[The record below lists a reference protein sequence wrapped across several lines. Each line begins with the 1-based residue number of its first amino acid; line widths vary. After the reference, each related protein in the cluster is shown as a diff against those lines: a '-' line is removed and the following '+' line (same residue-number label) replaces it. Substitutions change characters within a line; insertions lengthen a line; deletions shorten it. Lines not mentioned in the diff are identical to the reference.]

1 MTAILD
7 GDGTEAEITQPVSGP
22 AGGAAGDGGL
32 IIESDTERFAEDV
45 INASA
50 QVPVIVDFWA
60 PWCEPCKQLTPILE
74 KLVTEYGGQVKLVKV
89 NIDDN
94 QALAQ
99 QLRVQSIP
107 MVYAFKD
114 GRPADAFN
122 GVIPESQLRQFIEK
136 LTGGAGSPIDQA
148 MEQANGLMAAGDPTT
163 ASAIFNQILAQDS
176 LNADAHAGILKC
188 LMAEGEM
195 DQARNYLAGLTEEL
209 LTTQPISAV
218 QTALE
223 LEEQTADSGEA
234 DELKAAVEANPDDH
248 QARYDY
254 ALALYGGG
262 QAETA
267 IEELV
272 EILKR
277 NQSWNEDAAKA
288 QLLKIFEA
296 LGHADPITVEG
307 RRKMSAVLFS

>member
-7 GDGTEAEITQPVSGP
+7 GDGNEAEIPQPQGSP
-22 AGGAAGDGGL
+22 AGAL
-32 IIESDTERFAEDV
+32 IIDSNTEKFGEDV
-45 INASA
+45 INAST

-60 PWCEPCKQLTPILE
+60 PWCEPCKQLTPVLE
-74 KLVTEYGGQVKLVKV
+74 KLVQEYGGQVKLVKI

-114 GRPADAFN
+114 GKPADAFN
-122 GVIPESQLRQFIEK
+122 GALPESQLRTFIEK
-136 LTGGAGSPIDQA
+136 LTGGAGSPVEQA
-148 MEQANGLMAAGDPTT
+148 LEQANGLIDAGDPTT
-163 ASAIFNQILAQDS
+163 ASAIFNQVLAADS
-176 LNADAHAGILKC
+176 LNAEAHAGILKC
-188 LMAEGEM
+188 LMAAGEM

-209 LTTQPISAV
+209 LTNPVISAV
-218 QTALE
+218 QTAME
-223 LEEQTADSGEA
+223 LEEQSADTGEV
-234 DELKAAVEANPDDH
+234 DDLKIAVDANPDDH

-254 ALALYGGG
+254 ALALYGAG
-262 QAETA
+262 QTETA

-272 EILKR
+272 EIIKR
-277 NQSWNEDAAKA
+277 NKDWNEDAARQ
-288 QLLKIFEA
+288 QLFKIFEA

-307 RRKMSAVLFS
+307 RRKMSAVVFA

>member
-7 GDGTEAEITQPVSGP
+7 GGGTEAKINTPTGSDG
-22 AGGAAGDGGL
+22 GGL

-50 QVPVIVDFWA
+50 LVPVIVDFWA
-60 PWCEPCKQLTPILE
+60 PWCEPCKQLTPVLE
-74 KLVTEYGGQVKLVKV
+74 KLITEYSGQVKLVKI

-122 GVIPESQLRQFIEK
+122 GALPESQLRQFIEK
-136 LTGGAGSPIDQA
+136 LTGGTGSPIDQA
-148 MEQANGLMAAGDPTT
+148 MEQANSHMAAGDPTK
-163 ASAIFNQILAQDS
+163 ASAIYNQILTQDS
-176 LNADAHAGILKC
+176 LNADAHAGQLKC
-188 LMAEGEM
+188 LMAAGEM
-195 DQARNYLAGLTEEL
+195 DQARNYLGGLTEEL
-209 LTTQPISAV
+209 LTTEPISAV

-223 LEEQTADSGEA
+223 LDEQTADTGEA
-234 DELKAAVEANPDDH
+234 DELKAAVDASPDDH

-262 QAETA
+262 QTEAA

-272 EILKR
+272 EIFKR
-277 NQSWNEDAAKA
+277 NRTWNDDAAKT

>member
-7 GDGTEAEITQPVSGP
+7 GDGTEAEMTPP
-22 AGGAAGDGGL
+22 AAGDGSAGAL
-32 IIESDTERFAEDV
+32 IIESNTERFAEDV

-74 KLVTEYGGQVKLVKV
+74 KLVTEYGGQVRLVKI

-122 GVIPESQLRQFIEK
+122 GALPESQLRQFIEK
-136 LTGGAGSPIDQA
+136 LTGSAGSPIDQA
-148 MEQANGLMAAGDPTT
+148 MEQANGLMEGGDPTT

-176 LNADAHAGILKC
+176 LNAEAHAGVLKC
-188 LMAEGEM
+188 LMATGEM
-195 DQARNYLAGLTEEL
+195 AQARNYLAGLTEEL
-209 LTTQPISAV
+209 LTTAPISAV

-223 LEEQTADSGEA
+223 LDEQTADSGEA
-234 DELKAAVEANPDDH
+234 DELKAAVDANPDDH

-262 QAETA
+262 QTEVA

-277 NQSWNEDAAKA
+277 NQTWNEEAAKA

-296 LGHADPITVEG
+296 LGHADPVTVEG

>member
-1 MTAILD
+1 MIAILD
-7 GDGTEAEITQPVSGP
+7 GDGTEAKINPP
-22 AGGAAGDGGL
+22 AGSDGGGL

-60 PWCEPCKQLTPILE
+60 PWCEPCKQLTPVLE
-74 KLVTEYGGQVKLVKV
+74 KLITEYSGQVKLVKI

-122 GVIPESQLRQFIEK
+122 GALPESQLRQFIEK

-148 MEQANGLMAAGDPTT
+148 MEQANSLMAAGDPTT
-163 ASAIFNQILAQDS
+163 ASAIYNQILTQDS
-176 LNADAHAGILKC
+176 LNADAHAGQLKC
-188 LMAEGEM
+188 LMAAGET
-195 DQARNYLAGLTEEL
+195 DQARNYLGGLTEEL
-209 LTTQPISAV
+209 LTTEPISAV

-223 LEEQTADSGEA
+223 LDEQTADTGEA
-234 DELKAAVEANPDDH
+234 DELKAAVDASPDDH

-262 QAETA
+262 QTEAA

-272 EILKR
+272 EIFKR
-277 NQSWNEDAAKA
+277 NRIWNDDAAKT

>member
-7 GDGTEAEITQPVSGP
+7 GGGTEAKINPP
-22 AGGAAGDGGL
+22 AGSDGGGL

-60 PWCEPCKQLTPILE
+60 PWCEPCKQLTPVLE
-74 KLVTEYGGQVKLVKV
+74 KLITEYSGQVKLVKI

-122 GVIPESQLRQFIEK
+122 GALPESQLRQFIEK

-148 MEQANGLMAAGDPTT
+148 MEQANSQMVAGDPTT
-163 ASAIFNQILAQDS
+163 ASAIYNQILTQDS
-176 LNADAHAGILKC
+176 LNADAHAGQLKC
-188 LMAEGEM
+188 LMAAGEM
-195 DQARNYLAGLTEEL
+195 DQARNYLGSLTEEL
-209 LTTQPISAV
+209 LTKAPISAV

-223 LEEQTADSGEA
+223 LDEQTADTGEA
-234 DELKAAVEANPDDH
+234 VELKAAVDTSPDDH

-262 QAETA
+262 QTEAA

-272 EILKR
+272 EIFKR
-277 NQSWNEDAAKA
+277 NRIWNDDAAKT

>member
-7 GDGTEAEITQPVSGP
+7 GDGTEAEITPP
-22 AGGAAGDGGL
+22 AGGAGAGGGL
-32 IIESDTERFAEDV
+32 IIDSDTERFAEDV
-45 INASA
+45 INAST

-60 PWCEPCKQLTPILE
+60 PWCEPCKQLTPVLE
-74 KLVTEYGGQVKLVKV
+74 KLVTEYGGQVKLVKI

-122 GVIPESQLRQFIEK
+122 GALPESQLRQFIDK
-136 LTGGAGSPIDQA
+136 LTGGAGSPVDQA

-176 LNADAHAGILKC
+176 MNADAHAGLLKC
-188 LMAEGEM
+188 LMAAGEM

-209 LTTQPISAV
+209 LTAAPISAV

-223 LEEQTADSGEA
+223 LDEQTADTGEA

-254 ALALYGGG
+254 ALALYGSG
-262 QAETA
+262 QTEMA

-277 NQSWNEDAAKA
+277 NVGWNDDAAKT

>member
-7 GDGTEAEITQPVSGP
+7 ADGTEADVQPMQSG
-22 AGGAAGDGGL
+22 GSQGL
-32 IIESDTERFAEDV
+32 IIDSNTERFGEDV
-45 INASA
+45 IKAST

-60 PWCEPCKQLTPILE
+60 PWCEPCKQLTPVLE
-74 KLVTEYGGQVKLVKV
+74 KLVTEYGGQVKLVKI

-107 MVYAFKD
+107 MVYGFKD
-114 GRPADAFN
+114 GRPADMFN
-122 GVIPESQLRQFIEK
+122 GALPESQLRQFIEK

-148 MEQANGLMAAGDPTT
+148 IEQANGLLAGGDPTT
-163 ASAIFNQILAQDS
+163 ASAIFNQILAADS
-176 LNADAHAGILKC
+176 LNAEAHAGIIKC
-188 LMAEGEM
+188 LMAADEM

-209 LTTQPISAV
+209 LVNPVISSV

-223 LEEQTADSGEA
+223 LEEQTADTGEA
-234 DELKAAVEANPDDH
+234 DDLKIAVDANPDDH
-248 QARYDY
+248 QARYNY

-262 QAETA
+262 QAESA

-272 EILKR
+272 EIIKR
-277 NQSWNEDAAKA
+277 NREWNEDAARQ
-288 QLLKIFEA
+288 QLFKIFEA
-296 LGHADPITVEG
+296 LGHADPLTVEG

>member
-1 MTAILD
+1 
-7 GDGTEAEITQPVSGP
+7 
-22 AGGAAGDGGL
+22 
-32 IIESDTERFAEDV
+32 
-45 INASA
+45 
-50 QVPVIVDFWA
+50 
-60 PWCEPCKQLTPILE
+60 
-74 KLVTEYGGQVKLVKV
+74 
-89 NIDDN
+89 
-94 QALAQ
+94 
-99 QLRVQSIP
+99 
-107 MVYAFKD
+107 
-114 GRPADAFN
+114 
-122 GVIPESQLRQFIEK
+122 
-136 LTGGAGSPIDQA
+136 
-148 MEQANGLMAAGDPTT
+148 
-163 ASAIFNQILAQDS
+163 
-176 LNADAHAGILKC
+176 
-188 LMAEGEM
+188 M

-234 DELKAAVEANPDDH
+234 DVLKAAVEANPDDH

>member
-7 GDGTEAEITQPVSGP
+7 GGGTEAKINPPTGSDG
-22 AGGAAGDGGL
+22 GGL

-50 QVPVIVDFWA
+50 LVPVIVDFWA
-60 PWCEPCKQLTPILE
+60 PWCEPCKQLTPVLE
-74 KLVTEYGGQVKLVKV
+74 KLVTEYGGQVKLVKI

-122 GVIPESQLRQFIEK
+122 GALPESQLRQFIEK

-148 MEQANGLMAAGDPTT
+148 MEQANSLMAAGDPTT
-163 ASAIFNQILAQDS
+163 ASAIYNQILTQDS
-176 LNADAHAGILKC
+176 LNADAHAGQLKC
-188 LMAEGEM
+188 LMAAGEM
-195 DQARNYLAGLTEEL
+195 DQARNYLGGLTEEL
-209 LTTQPISAV
+209 LTTEPISAV

-223 LEEQTADSGEA
+223 LDEQTADTGEA
-234 DELKAAVEANPDDH
+234 DELKAAVDASPDDH

-262 QAETA
+262 QTEAA

-272 EILKR
+272 EIFKR
-277 NQSWNEDAAKA
+277 NRTWNDDAAKT

>member
-7 GDGTEAEITQPVSGP
+7 DDSTEAEINPP
-22 AGGAAGDGGL
+22 AGSDGDGL
-32 IIESDTERFAEDV
+32 IIDSDTEHFTEDV

-50 QVPVIVDFWA
+50 QVPVVVDFWA
-60 PWCEPCKQLTPILE
+60 PWCEPCKQLTPVLE
-74 KLVTEYGGQVKLVKV
+74 KLVTEYGGQVKLVKI

-122 GVIPESQLRQFIEK
+122 GALPESQLRQFIEK
-136 LTGGAGSPIDQA
+136 LTGGTGSPIDQA
-148 MEQANGLMAAGDPTT
+148 MEQANSHMAAGDPTK
-163 ASAIFNQILAQDS
+163 ASAIYNQILTQDS
-176 LNADAHAGILKC
+176 LNADAHAGQLKC
-188 LMAEGEM
+188 LMAAGEM
-195 DQARNYLAGLTEEL
+195 DQARNYLGGLTEEL
-209 LTTQPISAV
+209 LTTEPISAV

-223 LEEQTADSGEA
+223 LDEQTADTGEA
-234 DELKAAVEANPDDH
+234 DELKAAVDASPDDH

-254 ALALYGGG
+254 ALALYGAG
-262 QAETA
+262 QTEAA

-272 EILKR
+272 EIFKR
-277 NQSWNEDAAKA
+277 NRTWNDDAAKT

>member
-7 GDGTEAEITQPVSGP
+7 GGGTEAKINTPTGSDG
-22 AGGAAGDGGL
+22 GGL

-60 PWCEPCKQLTPILE
+60 PWCEPCKQLTPVLE
-74 KLVTEYGGQVKLVKV
+74 KLITEYSGQVKLVKI

-122 GVIPESQLRQFIEK
+122 GALPESQLRQFIEK
-136 LTGGAGSPIDQA
+136 LTGGTGSPIDQA
-148 MEQANGLMAAGDPTT
+148 MEQANSLMAAGDPTT
-163 ASAIFNQILAQDS
+163 ASAIYNQILTQDS
-176 LNADAHAGILKC
+176 LNADAHAGQLKC
-188 LMAEGEM
+188 LMAAGEM
-195 DQARNYLAGLTEEL
+195 DQARNYLGGLTEEL
-209 LTTQPISAV
+209 LTTEPISAV

-223 LEEQTADSGEA
+223 LDEQTADTGEA
-234 DELKAAVEANPDDH
+234 DELKAAVDASPDDH

-254 ALALYGGG
+254 ALALYGAG
-262 QAETA
+262 QTEAA

-272 EILKR
+272 EIFKR
-277 NQSWNEDAAKA
+277 NRTWNDDAAKT

>member
-1 MTAILD
+1 MTAILS
-7 GDGTEAEITQPVSGP
+7 GDGNEAELPTPAGGP
-22 AGGAAGDGGL
+22 AGGGL
-32 IIESDTERFAEDV
+32 IIDSDTDRFGEDV
-45 INASA
+45 IAASA

-60 PWCEPCKQLTPILE
+60 PWCGPCKQLTPVLE
-74 KLVTEYGGQVKLVKV
+74 KLVTEYGGQVKLVKI
-89 NIDDN
+89 NIDEN

-114 GRPADAFN
+114 GKPADVFN
-122 GVIPESQLRQFIEK
+122 GALPESQLRQFFEK
-136 LTGGAGSPIDQA
+136 LTGGAGSPVQQA
-148 MEQANGLMAAGDPTT
+148 LEQASEMLEAGDPTNASAIYNQILAADSLNAEAHAGIIKCLMAAGE
-163 ASAIFNQILAQDS
+163 A
-176 LNADAHAGILKC
+176 
-188 LMAEGEM
+188 

-209 LTTQPISAV
+209 LTNPLISAV

-223 LEEQTADSGEA
+223 LDEQTADSGEA
-234 DELKAAVEANPDDH
+234 EELKAAVETNPDDH

-262 QAETA
+262 QTETA

-272 EILKR
+272 EIIKR
-277 NQSWNEDAAKA
+277 EREWNEDAARQ
-288 QLLKIFEA
+288 QLFKIFEA
-296 LGHADPITVEG
+296 LGHADPVTVEG

>member
-7 GDGTEAEITQPVSGP
+7 GDGTEAEITPPADSG
-22 AGGAAGDGGL
+22 GGGL
-32 IIESDTERFAEDV
+32 ITESDTERFAEDV

-60 PWCEPCKQLTPILE
+60 PWCEPCKQLTPVLE
-74 KLVTEYGGQVKLVKV
+74 KLVNEYGGQVRLVKI

-122 GVIPESQLRQFIEK
+122 GVIPEGQLRQFIEK

-148 MEQANGLMAAGDPTT
+148 MEQANGLLAAGDPTT

-188 LMAEGEM
+188 LMASGEM

-209 LTTQPISAV
+209 LTTAPISAV

-223 LEEQTADSGEA
+223 LDEQTADSGEA

-262 QAETA
+262 QTEAA

-277 NQSWNEDAAKA
+277 NRSWNDEAAKA

-296 LGHADPITVEG
+296 LGHADPMTVEG

>member
-22 AGGAAGDGGL
+22 AGGAAGGGGL

>member
-7 GDGTEAEITQPVSGP
+7 GDGNEAEIQAP
-22 AGGAAGDGGL
+22 GGAAGGGSGAL
-32 IIESDTERFAEDV
+32 IVDSNTDRFGEDV
-45 INASA
+45 INAST

-60 PWCEPCKQLTPILE
+60 PWCGPCKQMTPVLE
-74 KLVTEYGGQVKLVKV
+74 KLVNEYGGQVKMVKI
-89 NIDDN
+89 NIDEN
-94 QALAQ
+94 QALAK

-122 GVIPESQLRQFIEK
+122 GALPESQLRQFIEK

-148 MEQANGLMAAGDPTT
+148 LEQANGLLAGGDPTT
-163 ASAIFNQILAQDS
+163 ASSIFTQILTADS
-176 LNADAHAGILKC
+176 LNADAHAGVLKC
-188 LMAEGEM
+188 LMATGEM
-195 DQARNYLAGLTEEL
+195 DQARSYLAGLTEEL
-209 LTTQPISAV
+209 LTNPVISAV
-218 QTALE
+218 QTAME
-223 LEEQTADSGEA
+223 LEEQAADTGEA
-234 DELKAAVEANPDDH
+234 DDLKAAVDANPEDH

-254 ALALYGGG
+254 ALALYGSG
-262 QAETA
+262 QTENA

-272 EILKR
+272 EIIKR
-277 NQSWNEDAAKA
+277 KRDWNEDAARQ
-288 QLLKIFEA
+288 QLFKIFEA